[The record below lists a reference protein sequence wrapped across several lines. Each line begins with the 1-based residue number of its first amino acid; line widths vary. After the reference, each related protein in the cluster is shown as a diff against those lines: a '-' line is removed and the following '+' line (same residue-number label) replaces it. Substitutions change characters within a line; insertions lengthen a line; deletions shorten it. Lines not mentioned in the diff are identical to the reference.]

1 MRKRRNSN
9 DFKAYSANKECTE
22 MYANVNISGT
32 QRGTRVGHLT
42 RHTGFMHTGK
52 KKPFGSVAHRA
63 DRNSYRAKYTYRGEI
78 ITKTFKDE
86 RSAQAWLSAEKALVE
101 ADKAGIKQVAQSN
114 VNGRKRL

>member
-9 DFKAYSANKECTE
+9 DFKPYGANKECTE

-32 QRGTRVGHLT
+32 QQGTRVGHLT

-52 KKPFGSVAHRA
+52 KKPFGSVIHRA
-63 DRNSYRAKYTYRGEI
+63 DRNSYRAKYTHKGEV

-101 ADKAGIKQVAQSN
+101 ADKAGLKQVD
-114 VNGRKRL
+114 